1 MSAGMTSS
9 RLFVLLLACSL
20 SGLGTGCSCSAPAD
34 PPKTADV
41 HLQNADLEKSI
52 QDQEARIKALREE
65 NEELRK
71 QLKSTSQPTTPA
83 PSKP

>member
-1 MSAGMTSS
+1 MTPSH
-9 RLFVLLLACSL
+9 FPALLLVCAIV
-20 SGLGTGCSCSAPAD
+20 GMGTGCSCGAQAD
-34 PPKTADV
+34 PPKTAEV
-41 HLQNADLEKSI
+41 RVQNADLEKSI

-71 QLKSTSQPTTPA
+71 QLNSTSQPTPPA